1 MAEKRI
7 KVPFPPPS
15 GPMVDA
21 SEVQV
26 LESHDRWTEITLED
40 GTIMRVKPNV
50 MSAIRLDGQYD
61 GEGNPMYGLKA
72 VPIMTIVSSPERL
85 RKPQQG
91 SNFKN

>member
-26 LESHDRWTEITLED
+26 RESNERWSEVTLED
-40 GTIMRVKPNV
+40 GTVLRIKPNV
-50 MSAIRLDGQYD
+50 MSAVRVDGQFD
-61 GEGNPMYGLKA
+61 PEGNPMYGIKA
-72 VPIMTIVSSPERL
+72 AHTVTIVSSPEHL
-85 RKPQQG
+85 RKPRQG
-91 SNFKN
+91 STFKN